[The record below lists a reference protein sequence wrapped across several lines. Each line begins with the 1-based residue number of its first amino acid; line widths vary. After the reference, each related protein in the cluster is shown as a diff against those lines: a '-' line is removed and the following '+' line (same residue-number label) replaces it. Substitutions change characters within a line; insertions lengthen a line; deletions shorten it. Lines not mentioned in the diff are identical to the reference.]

1 MKFIMRPRQA
11 EMVQD
16 GRVALRTHKAVVLQ
30 APTGFGKTALGAHI
44 LESAVKKN
52 RYSLFIVHR
61 RELVEQSIEAFE
73 RQGIPHGVIAAGY
86 YPKAYEPVQIC
97 SIDTLKRRL
106 HKMKQPD
113 LVVWDE
119 AHHIGAAGWT
129 AVYNYFAKAKHIA
142 LTATPRRMDQKGLG
156 RYFSHMVQG
165 PSIAELIEDG
175 WLVDYKAY
183 APSTPDLS
191 GVHTARGDYVQSEVV
206 DAMNKSVITGDII
219 KHYLSHARGRRFLLF
234 APSIRYSE
242 NMAANFRANN
252 IMAVHVDGETDKTD
266 RKAAMRGFRD
276 GNITGL
282 SNVGLFGEGVDVPAA
297 EILIDCSPS
306 QSLTA
311 VMQRWGRV
319 LRPVYASGFDLT
331 TREGRLAAIAAS
343 PKPYAIILDHS
354 GNIRRHSMPCDD
366 RTWSLEDGQKKNRK
380 TDEVSDIAVR
390 QCSHCYFLHRPAPK
404 CPSCGFEYPI
414 KHRQIEE
421 VEGDLKELKKQE
433 RDKRL
438 VKARTYEELL
448 TEGIRRGYTQQKA
461 EWFANKI
468 LEDRKA
474 WKTKLTEERYGG
486 R

>member
-16 GRVALRTHKAVVLQ
+16 GRVALRTHRAVVLQ

-52 RYSLFIVHR
+52 RYSLFIVHG
-61 RELVEQSIEAFE
+61 RELIEQSIEAFE

-86 YPKAYEPVQIC
+86 HPKAYEPVQIC

-106 HKMKQPD
+106 HKLKQPD

-142 LTATPRRMDQKGLG
+142 LTATPQRTDQKGLG
-156 RYFSHMVQG
+156 RYFTHMVEG
-165 PSIAELIEDG
+165 PSIAELIADG
-175 WLVDYKAY
+175 WLVDYKAF

-219 KHYLSHARGRRFLLF
+219 KHYLSHARGRRFILF
-234 APSIRYSE
+234 APSIQYSE

-252 IMAVHVDGETDKTD
+252 IMAVHVDGETEKED
-266 RKAAMRGFRD
+266 RKAAMKGFRAN
-276 GNITGL
+276 NITGL

-297 EILIDCSPS
+297 EVLIDCSPS

-319 LRPVYASGFDLT
+319 LRPIYADGFDLN

-343 PKPYAIILDHS
+343 PKPFAIILDHS

-366 RTWSLEDGQKKNRK
+366 RTWSLSDGQKKK
-380 TDEVSDIAVR
+380 KKAEESDIAVK
-390 QCSHCYFLHRPAPK
+390 QCSKCYFLHRPAPK

-414 KHRQIEE
+414 KHRIIEE
-421 VEGDLKELKKQE
+421 VEGELQELQKQQRRQE
-433 RDKRL
+433 Y

-448 TEGIRRGYTQQKA
+448 TLGISRGYDQKKA
-461 EWFANKI
+461 EWFADKT
-468 LEDRKA
+468 LRERKE
-474 WKTKLTEERYGG
+474 WQDKMRKERYGS